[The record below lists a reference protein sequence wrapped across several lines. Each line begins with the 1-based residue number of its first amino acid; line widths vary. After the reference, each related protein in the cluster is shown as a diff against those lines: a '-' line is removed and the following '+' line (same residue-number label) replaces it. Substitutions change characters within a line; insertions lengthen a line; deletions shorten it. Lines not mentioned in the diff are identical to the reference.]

1 MRRRTRHGSLRSRV
15 GCNARDERS
24 ALKRF
29 TLVDGRLIWDGD
41 RRHPGRGAYLHLQ
54 PACAATFTSRKPFV
68 RSLRA
73 SVPRAERV
81 RFVAERSLS

>member
-1 MRRRTRHGSLRSRV
+1 M

-24 ALKRF
+24 TLARF
-29 TLVDGRLIWDGD
+29 TLVDGRLVWDGD
-41 RRHPGRGAYLHLQ
+41 RRRSGRGAYLHLR
-54 PACAATFTSRKPFV
+54 PACAASFTSRKPFL

-73 SVPRAERV
+73 SVSKAERA